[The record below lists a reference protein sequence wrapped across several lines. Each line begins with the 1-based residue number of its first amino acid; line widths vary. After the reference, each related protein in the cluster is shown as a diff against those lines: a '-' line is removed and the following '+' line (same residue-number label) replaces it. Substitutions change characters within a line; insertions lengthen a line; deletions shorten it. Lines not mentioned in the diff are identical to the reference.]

1 MPSVRDCSTAAPH
14 TAGLSAKAARSA
26 PIPKIIRIF
35 VLVTTRIQY
44 TGSNYDELK
53 TLLGDRLLAPYFCMG
68 LTMLSILTDDGP
80 ITVNEADYVVI
91 GENGEISIE

>member
-1 MPSVRDCSTAAPH
+1 M
-14 TAGLSAKAARSA
+14 
-26 PIPKIIRIF
+26 
-35 VLVTTRIQY
+35 TRIQY

-53 TLLGDRLLAPYFCMG
+53 AILDDRLLAPYFCMG

-80 ITVNEADYVVI
+80 ITVNETDYVVI